1 MERLVQHCEDN
12 FGKSDKMYVKK
23 EYMERPPYNSSIF
36 YMVHLDVFAR
46 FGGFDLLLL
55 TLRPAKDAAVKS
67 PHVPQFRSFIETAQ
81 LIHSVKDYLE
91 LEYFTSL
98 VHQLRDL
105 CLDYAKNS

>member
-1 MERLVQHCEDN
+1 M
-12 FGKSDKMYVKK
+12 K
-23 EYMERPPYNSSIF
+23 RPPYNSSIF

-55 TLRPAKDAAVKS
+55 TLRPAKDTAGKS

-105 CLDYAKNS
+105 CLDYAKNSQVDNESLRYVNRRDLLQFIHDIE